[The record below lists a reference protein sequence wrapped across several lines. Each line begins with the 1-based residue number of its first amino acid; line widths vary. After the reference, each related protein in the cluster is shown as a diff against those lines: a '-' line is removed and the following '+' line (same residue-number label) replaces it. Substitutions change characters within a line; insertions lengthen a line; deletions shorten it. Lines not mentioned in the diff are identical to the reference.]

1 MEKSISQSS
10 QWFRKVV
17 LCIAVAVPALGFL
30 LLQVTGS
37 MTVVDASSSVTS
49 VVLVSGDGR
58 RQPLREIRRG
68 HFLGIPRLA
77 GTLQVQCRGGGRATI
92 GYAAAG
98 LHTKLRVN
106 GCASHHEGERP
117 RLPHHFSP

>member
-1 MEKSISQSS
+1 MEKSINQPG

-49 VVLVSGDGR
+49 VALVSGDGR
-58 RQPLREIRRG
+58 HLPLREFPRG
-68 HFLGIPRLA
+68 HFLDIPRLA
-77 GTLQVQCRGGGRATI
+77 GALQVQCRGGGRATI

-106 GCASHHEGERP
+106 GCASHRGGRRP
-117 RLPHHFSP
+117 RLFHHFSP